1 MRTSNGLG
9 SSPAL
14 SWVNQYLWAHCSP
27 ALGLTLPTVK
37 KGVDVPISRVP
48 SL

>member
-14 SWVNQYLWAHCSP
+14 SWVNQYTTKILMEDLEKFLDEGKLQW
-27 ALGLTLPTVK
+27 K
-37 KGVDVPISRVP
+37 KVCTEIMG
-48 SL
+48 